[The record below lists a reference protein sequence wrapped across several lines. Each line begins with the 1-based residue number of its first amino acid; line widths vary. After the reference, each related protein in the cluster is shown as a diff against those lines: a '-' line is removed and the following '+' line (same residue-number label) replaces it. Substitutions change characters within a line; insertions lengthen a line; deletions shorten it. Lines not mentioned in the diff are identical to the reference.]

1 MAKKIQGIT
10 IEIDGDTTGLGD
22 ALKKTNKSTR
32 ELNKEL
38 RQVEQGLKFNPGNT
52 ELVSQKQQILK
63 ERVEETGNKLELLKK
78 AQVEVNK
85 AFKSGDIPE
94 KEYREFNRE
103 LIKTEDQLKQYQKE
117 LENVGKESKDMGKK
131 IKDSFKDMDKESR
144 SLAKELREVD
154 NALKFNPDNVE
165 LSNQRVAILG
175 KQVKVTGDKLKT
187 LKDTQEDVNKAFLKG
202 DLPEEEYRKFQR
214 EIVTTES
221 KLKHY
226 QKELENTGKKSR
238 DMGKEIKDSFK
249 DMDKASQNLSKELEE
264 VDKALKFN
272 PTSVELSK
280 QKIEILGDQVETTK
294 DKLKTLK
301 DAQEDVNRAF
311 KDGEISNEQYRE
323 FQREIVTTESKLKDY
338 KKQLKEARKESGLFA
353 QGLAEAGNK
362 IKGFGGKVT
371 ELGKEVTTK
380 VSAPAGA
387 LVGWGTKMNIE
398 FETGMGKISTLLDEN
413 VTSMDEVED
422 KVKEMA
428 TTYGIEMGTIQ
439 EAVYDSLSAG
449 MDSADVLSFVDSNL
463 KTAESSF
470 ADLGNV
476 IDATTTILNAYG
488 EEAYD
493 VDKIHDIFVETQNQG
508 KISVEELGKN
518 IGGVIPFAQSLGVNV
533 DELGTSYALLTKKGR
548 PASKA
553 TTELKALFAELGKNG
568 SQVDKIL
575 REKTGK
581 GFAEL
586 AKEGKNTGEVLQI
599 LDEHAKDTGTTLG
612 NLFSSKDSGAGATTL
627 LAGGL
632 EEYNEMLDK
641 MQEAGGVVDE
651 QFDKTESTA
660 RDARRALEE
669 IKQAVMDITEVAMP
683 IVRDVLE
690 GVRDLLQAFNELSDG
705 TKQRIGKVL
714 MIGMVLGPVIG
725 IIGGIINAIGTLA
738 FVLSGIASVISAPL
752 IAIAALIGG
761 LLFLRKHI
769 DKIEEWF
776 RQLDDKMTEW
786 AQNTLEGIK
795 EFFSNIGEWISEKW
809 NQFIEW
815 FTEKLTE
822 FWEWIFEKIN
832 NAGERI
838 REAWANFTSWV
849 GEKVSDLIEGFK
861 EKVDSVTNWID
872 EKKAQAREAWSE
884 FWEGIRTTIEEKVNA
899 ISEWFKGK
907 WESAKGFFRGI
918 VESAG
923 NFFNKIYEKV
933 TGFWDDVR
941 GVFTKIKEGFKNLF
955 KVDIKLPKFTLKGD
969 FGLMPPRVPKVG
981 IKWNA
986 DGAIFQKP
994 TIFDTR
1000 KGLQGVGEAGPEAI
1014 LPISKLPSLMGK
1026 AGYSQDSNV
1035 NQHVSGRLTIN
1046 ITGEGARYL
1055 DDERL
1060 ARKVEDSIAESIKHD
1075 NRRLSNRPRMIQL

>member
-32 ELNKEL
+32 ELNREL

-52 ELVSQKQQILK
+52 ELISQKQQILK
-63 ERVEETGNKLELLKK
+63 ERVEETGNKLEILKK

-85 AFKSGDIPE
+85 AFKSGEIPE

-103 LIKTEDQLKQYQKE
+103 LIKTEDQLKQYQEE
-117 LENVGKESKDMGKK
+117 LSNVGKKSKDMGKE
-131 IKDSFKDMDKESR
+131 IRDSFKDMDKESR

-154 NALKFNPDNVE
+154 NALKFNPDNIE

-175 KQVKVTGDKLKT
+175 KQVKVTGDKLKV
-187 LKDTQEDVNKAFLKG
+187 LKDAQEDVNKAFLKG

-249 DMDKASQNLSKELEE
+249 DMDKASESLSKELKE
-264 VDKALKFN
+264 VDNALKFN

-280 QKIEILGDQVETTK
+280 QKIEILGDQVENTK
-294 DKLKTLK
+294 DKLNTLK
-301 DAQEDVNRAF
+301 NAQEDVNRAF
-311 KDGEISNEQYRE
+311 QSGEMSAEEYRE

-338 KKQLKEARKESGLFA
+338 KKQLKEARKESGLFT

-362 IKGFGGKVT
+362 MKDFGGKVT
-371 ELGKEVTTK
+371 QLGKEATTK
-380 VSAPAGA
+380 ISAPAGA

-413 VTSMDEVED
+413 VVSMDKVED
-422 KVKEMA
+422 KVKDMA
-428 TTYGIEMGTIQ
+428 TTYGIELGVIQ
-439 EAVYDSLSAG
+439 DAVYDSLSAG

-470 ADLGNV
+470 ADLGSV

-488 EEAYD
+488 DEAYE

-518 IGGVIPFAQSLGVNV
+518 IGGVIPFAQSLGVNI

-553 TTELKALFAELGKNG
+553 TTELKALFGELGKSG

-575 REKTGK
+575 RKKTGK

-586 AKEGKNTGEVLQI
+586 TKEGKNTGEVLQI
-599 LDEHAKDTGTTLG
+599 LDKHAKDTGTTLG
-612 NLFSSKDSGAGATTL
+612 NLFTSKESSAGATTL
-627 LAGGL
+627 LAGGI
-632 EEYNEMLDK
+632 EEYNAMLDK
-641 MQEAGGVVDE
+641 MQEAGGVVDQ

-669 IKQAVMDITEVAMP
+669 IKQAVMEITEVAMP
-683 IVRDVLE
+683 LVRDAIE
-690 GVRDLLQAFNELSDG
+690 GVRDLLKAFNELGDG
-705 TKQRIGKVL
+705 TKKRIGKIL
-714 MIGMVLGPVIG
+714 LIGMVLGPI
-725 IIGGIINAIGTLA
+725 ISMIGGIINAIGSLM
-738 FVLSGIASVISAPL
+738 FVLSGIAGFISAPMV
-752 IAIAALIGG
+752 AIAALIGG
-761 LLFLRKHI
+761 LLLLRKHI
-769 DKIEEWF
+769 DKIKEWG
-776 RQLDDKMTEW
+776 RELDEKMTAW
-786 AQNTLEGIK
+786 AQKTLEGIK
-795 EFFSNIGEWISEKW
+795 EFFNSIGEWISEKW
-809 NQFIEW
+809 NQFVEW
-815 FTEKLTE
+815 FITGLTE
-822 FWEWIFEKIN
+822 FWEGVYESLS

-838 REAWANFTSWV
+838 KEAWNTFTSWIS
-849 GEKVSDLIEGFK
+849 EKITGFIEGIK
-861 EKVDSVTNWID
+861 EKINNFRTWIE
-872 EKKAQAREAWSE
+872 EKKNQAKESWSE
-884 FWEGIRTTIEEKVNA
+884 FLDSIRTNIEEKVNA

-918 VESAG
+918 IESAG
-923 NFFNKIYEKV
+923 TFFSKIYDKV
-933 TGFWDDVR
+933 TGFWDDVT

-955 KVDIKLPKFTLKGD
+955 KVDIKLPKFTLQGD

-986 DGAIFQKP
+986 EGAIFQRP

-1000 KGLQGVGEAGPEAI
+1000 QGLQGVGEAGPEAI
-1014 LPISKLPSLMGK
+1014 LPISKLPSLLDQS
-1026 AGYSQDSNV
+1026 GYGRETSV
-1035 NQHVSGRLTIN
+1035 NNNISGRLTIN
-1046 ITGEGARYL
+1046 ITGEGAKYL
-1055 DDERL
+1055 DNDRI
-1060 ARKVEDSIAESIKHD
+1060 ARQVENSIAESIKHD
-1075 NRRLSNRPRMIQL
+1075 NRRLSNRPRTIQL

>member
-52 ELVSQKQQILK
+52 ELVSQQQQILK
-63 ERVEETGNKLELLKK
+63 ERVEETGKKLEVLKK
-78 AQVEVNK
+78 AQIDVNK
-85 AFKSGDIPE
+85 AFKNGDIPE

-103 LIKTEDQLKQYQKE
+103 IIKTEDQLKQYQKE
-117 LENVGKESKDMGKK
+117 LVNTGKES
-131 IKDSFKDMDKESR
+131 R
-144 SLAKELREVD
+144 
-154 NALKFNPDNVE
+154 N
-165 LSNQRVAILG
+165 
-175 KQVKVTGDKLKT
+175 
-187 LKDTQEDVNKAFLKG
+187 
-202 DLPEEEYRKFQR
+202 
-214 EIVTTES
+214 
-221 KLKHY
+221 
-226 QKELENTGKKSR
+226 
-238 DMGKEIKDSFK
+238 MGKEIKDSFK
-249 DMDKASQNLSKELEE
+249 DMDKESRNLSKELKE
-264 VDKALKFN
+264 VDNALKFN

-280 QKIEILGDQVETTK
+280 QKIEILGNQVETTK

-311 KDGEISNEQYRE
+311 QSGEMSADEYRE
-323 FQREIVTTESKLKDY
+323 FQREIVTTESKLKHY
-338 KKQLKEARKESGLFA
+338 NKQLKEARKESGLFA
-353 QGLAEAGNK
+353 QGLAEAGGK
-362 IKGFGGKVT
+362 MKDFGGKVT
-371 ELGKEVTTK
+371 QLGKEVTTK
-380 VSAPAGA
+380 ISAPSMAIA
-387 LVGWGTKMNIE
+387 GWGTKMNME
-398 FETGMGKISTLLDEN
+398 FETSMGKISTLLDEN
-413 VTSMDEVED
+413 VVSMDEVEN
-422 KVKEMA
+422 KVKEMSS
-428 TTYGIEMGTIQ
+428 TYGIEMGTIQ

-470 ADLGNV
+470 ADLSSV
-476 IDATTTILNAYG
+476 IDATTTIINAYG
-488 EEAYD
+488 KEAYD
-493 VDKIHDIFVETQNQG
+493 VDKIHDIFVQTQNEG
-508 KISVEELGKN
+508 KISVDELGRN
-518 IGGVIPFAQSLGVNV
+518 IAGVIPFAQSLGVNV
-533 DELGTSYALLTKKGR
+533 DELGTSYALLTKKGHN
-548 PASKA
+548 ASKS
-553 TTELKALFAELGKNG
+553 TTELKAMFGELGKNG

-575 REKTGK
+575 RKKTGK

-586 AKEGKNTGEVLQI
+586 AKEGKNAGEILGI
-599 LDEHAKDTGTTLG
+599 LDKHAKDTGTSLN
-612 NLFSSKDSGAGATTL
+612 NLFSSKEAGSGATTL
-627 LAGGL
+627 LSGGI
-632 EEYNEMLDK
+632 EEYNEMLGT

-651 QFDKTESTA
+651 QYSKTESTA
-660 RDARRALEE
+660 RDMNRILQET
-669 IKQAVMDITEVAMP
+669 KQAVMDVMEVAMP
-683 IVRDVLE
+683 IVKEAVKGIGE
-690 GVRDLLQAFNELSDG
+690 LLKAFNELSDG
-705 TKQRIGKVL
+705 TKERIGKAI
-714 MIGMVLGPVIG
+714 MIGVVLGPIIG
-725 IIGGIINAIGTLA
+725 IIGGIISAIGGLMFVFSGLA
-738 FVLSGIASVISAPL
+738 SIISAPIL
-752 IAIAALIGG
+752 AIAALIGG

-776 RQLDDKMTEW
+776 RKLDDKMTEW

-838 REAWANFTSWV
+838 REAWTNFTSWV

-923 NFFNKIYEKV
+923 TFFSKIYDKV
-933 TGFWDDVR
+933 TGFWDDVK

-1046 ITGEGARYL
+1046 VTGEGARYL
-1055 DDERL
+1055 NDERL